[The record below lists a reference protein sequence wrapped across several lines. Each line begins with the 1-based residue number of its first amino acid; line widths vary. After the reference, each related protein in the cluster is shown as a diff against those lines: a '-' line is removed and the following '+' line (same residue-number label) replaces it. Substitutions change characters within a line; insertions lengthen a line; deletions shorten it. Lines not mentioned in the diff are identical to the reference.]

1 MKRIYSLI
9 VAGGLLA
16 AGCDSYFNED
26 LYQNIPQE
34 NAYATVSD
42 VENALNGVYYAFGS
56 YRFMGRNAVAIGD
69 MSADMAV
76 ADAKSGHF
84 VTLNTYTFSETEG
97 VLEDVW
103 QYGYKVID
111 LATRSIN
118 GTEALLA
125 AGGLG
130 EADVATLNK
139 AMAQCYALRAFSA
152 FQLVNIFGLPY
163 GTDNDEHGGLVIVEE
178 KPIELRAKVS
188 RSSVKATYEW
198 ILRDVEKAV
207 KTPNVVGRDVQ
218 KYFNGAAVKALE
230 ARVNL
235 YMGKYGKAKEA
246 AAEALKLRN
255 AAPVEDEAYVGMW
268 KSTAISGEDIFTIAK
283 SSDDNL
289 SANSLNTLYGS
300 YGGALTK
307 RAVGLFAK
315 GDIRAQLVGDG
326 KNPRRPMKF
335 PGIAGADA
343 VNNIPVFRVSEMYLI
358 MAEAAAQSGDVSG
371 ARKELLNTAKRNPA
385 IRTEDDLPGT
395 KEALLAFIAEERQ
408 RELFEEGHRWYDAR
422 RTGEKIEVADGKYY
436 IISADY
442 APVGRMQCA
451 RADKLEGPYE
461 TVVISNRE
469 TMGTQRGWWTKGYGF
484 WSNIPNEGE
493 AMEFERPSENGFGA
507 VTLHQGGIVDLPNGE
522 WWGFSMMDV
531 KSAGRLTFLSP
542 VTWKDGWP
550 YFGLEGN
557 LGRSPRTWFKPDTGT
572 DIAPLTTYQRD
583 DDFSS
588 AKLKPIWQW
597 NHIPVD
603 KKWSLT
609 EKKGVLR
616 LHTLPAK
623 NFMYAKNTLTQR
635 AIGPES
641 SATIELNAKS
651 LKKGDVAG
659 LGLLNVPYY

>member
-97 VLEDVW
+97 VLGDVW

-422 RTGEKIEVADGKYY
+422 RTGEKIEVADGKYKNFNVWSFVFP
-436 IISADY
+436 IPAGEINA
-442 APVGRMQCA
+442 GF
-451 RADKLEGPYE
+451 
-461 TVVISNRE
+461 
-469 TMGTQRGWWTKGYGF
+469 GTQQ
-484 WSNIPNEGE
+484 NPNWVN
-493 AMEFERPSENGFGA
+493 AMP
-507 VTLHQGGIVDLPNGE
+507 
-522 WWGFSMMDV
+522 
-531 KSAGRLTFLSP
+531 K
-542 VTWKDGWP
+542 
-550 YFGLEGN
+550 
-557 LGRSPRTWFKPDTGT
+557 
-572 DIAPLTTYQRD
+572 
-583 DDFSS
+583 
-588 AKLKPIWQW
+588 
-597 NHIPVD
+597 
-603 KKWSLT
+603 
-609 EKKGVLR
+609 
-616 LHTLPAK
+616 
-623 NFMYAKNTLTQR
+623 
-635 AIGPES
+635 
-641 SATIELNAKS
+641 
-651 LKKGDVAG
+651 
-659 LGLLNVPYY
+659 